1 MTVTVAIRHEK
12 AMQLLQDLADLN
24 LIELLSTDAASQPE
38 PPKRKLSSFIGQIET
53 RQTTDQLEEQLS
65 HLRNEWDRTI

>member
-24 LIELLSTDAASQPE
+24 LIEFMPSGSLE
-38 PPKRKLSSFIGQIET
+38 PVKKKLSSYIGQINT
-53 RQTTDQLEEQLS
+53 GQTVDQLEEKLS
-65 HLRNEWDRTI
+65 HLRDEWDRTI